1 MTPTARL
8 SGGAA
13 HCLLRTACGKCRLRT
28 CSPGDA
34 VVKQKTI
41 PNELLVLMAEK
52 FRMLSDPTRLA
63 ILRYLMDGNEMNVT
77 QLVAKTGRELANV
90 SKHLKLMADT
100 GLLARRKDGSFVLY
114 RLDDP
119 VLEKICELVC
129 DSLRRD
135 LEAEVKRNK
144 RLLRPRKLT

>member
-1 MTPTARL
+1 
-8 SGGAA
+8 
-13 HCLLRTACGKCRLRT
+13 
-28 CSPGDA
+28 
-34 VVKQKTI
+34 VKQKTI
-41 PNELLVLMAEK
+41 PDELLVLMAEK

-63 ILRYLMDGNEMNVT
+63 ILRCLMDGNEINVT

-90 SKHLKLMADT
+90 SKHLKLMAET

-129 DSLRRD
+129 DSLQRD

-144 RLLRPRKLT
+144 RLLQKRKSM

>member
-1 MTPTARL
+1 MPDDANSRSFGGTAR
-8 SGGAA
+8 
-13 HCLLRTACGKCRLRT
+13 CLLRATAAGHVRR
-28 CSPGDA
+28 GDA
-34 VVKQKTI
+34 FVKQKQI
-41 PNELLVLMAEK
+41 PDELLVLMAEK

-63 ILRYLMDGNEMNVT
+63 ILRCLMDGPELNVS

-90 SKHLKLMADT
+90 SKHLKQMADT
-100 GLLARRKDGSFVLY
+100 GLLARRKEGSFVLY

-129 DSLRRD
+129 DSLRRE

-144 RLLRPRKLT
+144 RLLK